1 MSAATGVDLAFWF
14 FSAVAVWSGWRVF
27 RVDSMVRATFSL
39 LLSFVN
45 VAAIMLLLAAEYL
58 ATAILFMMTVEM
70 VVMAVFMVAFM
81 MNPAGLNPMMMVHQH
96 RLSIAAGVAAF
107 ATVAV
112 LALATPLPLRPLIA
126 VDDVVRALGL
136 ELMGGSMLVM
146 QGIGVTLLATI
157 VSVTVLSSMR
167 GRHGDAYSG
176 SRPPVL
182 DPEAT
187 GQEEDAGAQDAAMA
201 GHGEHGGDHGGHGG
215 QG

>member
-1 MSAATGVDLAFWF
+1 MSAATGVDIAFWF
-14 FSAVAVWSGWRVF
+14 FSAAAVWSGWRVF

-45 VAAIMLLLAAEYL
+45 VAAIMLLLSAEYL

-96 RLSIAAGVAAF
+96 RVAIGAGIAAAVA
-107 ATVAV
+107 VAV
-112 LALATPLPLRPLIA
+112 LAVGADLPTRPLVA
-126 VDDVVRALGL
+126 VDDVVRDLGR

-157 VSVTVLSSMR
+157 VAVTVLSSMR
-167 GRHGDAYSG
+167 GRHGDAYTT
-176 SRPPVL
+176 SRPPAL
-182 DPEAT
+182 HPEPA
-187 GQEEDAGAQDAAMA
+187 GEDDADGVAASEGASAGAD
-201 GHGEHGGDHGGHGG
+201 GVPDGGHR
-215 QG
+215 